1 LIVVERDQAQP
12 PRCFH
17 ICPSDSAEPLLAES
31 LTTATQWQPRVLAAL
46 VGIAFAS
53 EAAWEAGRHPRG
65 VPVARGADLS
75 ASARHDVADRL

>member
-1 LIVVERDQAQP
+1 VPSEPRACNTTGNILIVVERDQAQP

-53 EAAWEAGRHPRG
+53 EAA
-65 VPVARGADLS
+65 
-75 ASARHDVADRL
+75 